1 MSVEFL
7 SDKQADGFGCFH
19 AAPRP
24 EQLSQFFDLRPA
36 NQTLLATRWRPANKL
51 ECGVQ
56 PCTLRFLGT
65 FLPDPLLVPDVG
77 VQTVAGQ
84 VGVLADVLAAYR
96 RQLNTW

>member
-36 NQTLLATRWRPANKL
+36 NQTLLATRWRPANKAGMWRPAVHL
-51 ECGVQ
+51 A
-56 PCTLRFLGT
+56 
-65 FLPDPLLVPDVG
+65 LPGYVS
-77 VQTVAGQ
+77 A
-84 VGVLADVLAAYR
+84 
-96 RQLNTW
+96 